1 MKTGQLLR
9 WRTFDTCISPGNDA
23 RKLYRVVLQTMGRS
37 CDQPVLYTAR
47 TSWQGGAEAPC
58 CVDVHVGEAALALAR
73 NVDYEVPFLTRQAA
87 RVQQQLADL
96 ERKHTEHLRSAV
108 QATREYCQ
116 ASCDSLPHQ
125 KRPCPT

>member
-1 MKTGQLLR
+1 MT
-9 WRTFDTCISPGNDA
+9 PGNFIEWCCKQWGEA
-23 RKLYRVVLQTMGRS
+23 AISLCCTQHAHPGKEVLRQ
-37 CDQPVLYTAR
+37 
-47 TSWQGGAEAPC
+47 PC